1 MQQPAEV
8 SCGFAS
14 LDLKLCR
21 IDRLHEQIQNVRVE
35 RLRLFG
41 AAGGAV
47 FAIVALVAFAI
58 APGPSSANGTTVVE
72 YYSAHA
78 TATLWQAALVA
89 LSVVLFIWFAETFAG
104 QMSTGPVAVVGAAVT
119 AALYLVAIGCWEV
132 LGEILGRADG
142 ADLSDGDAHALYA
155 AGLGAVHLANFTAA
169 AFVGAT
175 AAAMLV
181 SAVPWRW
188 LGSIG
193 IGFALV
199 QLISAVIVL
208 ASQSHWSDVVG
219 TVVFLAFLAW
229 VFAASVRLV
238 LAIRRGEVAAPAA
251 GL

>member
-1 MQQPAEV
+1 MVFVA
-8 SCGFAS
+8 A
-14 LDLKLCR
+14 
-21 IDRLHEQIQNVRVE
+21 RL
-35 RLRLFG
+35 L
-41 AAGGAV
+41 
-47 FAIVALVAFAI
+47 LVIWA
-58 APGPSSANGTTVVE
+58 TVV
-72 YYSAHA
+72 
-78 TATLWQAALVA
+78 
-89 LSVVLFIWFAETFAG
+89 VLTS
-104 QMSTGPVAVVGAAVT
+104 STNRSRPDEDDDDDQQQSSSRST
-119 AALYLVAIGCWEV
+119 
-132 LGEILGRADG
+132 
-142 ADLSDGDAHALYA
+142 DLSDGDAHALYA

-238 LAIRRGEVAAPAA
+238 LALRRGEVAAPAA